1 MPLPNNAK
9 TVFTVVNMLTGPIYE
24 GPNEEIV
31 GTRCWPYT
39 NATNSE
45 GRPYFRVNGKN
56 VLAYRLVYELMIGPP
71 GKKMV
76 RHKCDNPICCNPKHL
91 ILGSNQDNM
100 NDLKERERHG
110 LPHHT
115 VRAIRKLA
123 KQGHTHAAI
132 AELYGIGRSTVTEMV
147 GEVNYAH
154 VTEEGLDMTKMGR

>member
-9 TVFTVVNMLTGPIYE
+9 TVFTVVNMLTGPVYS

-91 ILGSNQDNM
+91 TLGTNTENM
-100 NDLKERERHG
+100 ADMKERERHG
-110 LPHHT
+110 MPHHV
-115 VRAIRKLA
+115 VRAMRKLA
-123 KQGHTHAAI
+123 AGGMSHQEI
-132 AELYGIGRSTVTEMV
+132 ADLYGKGRSTVTEAINGDTYGHV
-147 GEVNYAH
+147 GDDE
-154 VTEEGLDMTKMGR
+154 